1 MVRVVTSGLV
11 RRAHGD
17 AWQVEGLLRESV
29 GGGVGRVRGARLMAS
44 GIDHPQWNNADVD
57 DPESAD
63 VVGMREWYAARSV
76 PWGVR
81 VPAGAPWSHG
91 RFLFRKRLMGLA
103 LFARALPPRTSV
115 AGLVIRRAGPD
126 DLNAVSHVDLIGF
139 PSAPMLERQWIQP
152 HLSSPA
158 VEVALAELS
167 GEPVGT
173 AYTVRSDGWAGPA
186 LYLAGVT
193 VLPEARQRGIAGAI
207 SAWLLTRGTAA
218 GARVAHLHPD
228 SDQAARVYARLG
240 FDEVDGFNVY
250 VDEHYYDRDARTRI

>member
-1 MVRVVTSGLV
+1 VITSGLV
-11 RRAHGD
+11 RTAHGD

-63 VVGMREWYAARSV
+63 VGGMREWYAARSV

-91 RFLFRKRLMGLA
+91 RFLFRKRLMGVA
-103 LFARALPPRTSV
+103 LSARGLPRTSF
-115 AGLVIRRAGPD
+115 AGLVIRRARPD
-126 DLNAVSHVDLIGF
+126 DLSAVLHVDLIGF
-139 PSAPMLERQWIQP
+139 PSGPTLERQWIQP
-152 HLSSPA
+152 HWSSPA
-158 VEVALAELS
+158 VEVALAEIS

-173 AYTVRSDGWAGPA
+173 AYTVRSEGWAGPA

-207 SAWLLTRGTAA
+207 SSWLLTRGTAA
-218 GARVAHLHPD
+218 GAHVAHLHPD

-240 FDEVDGFNVY
+240 FVEVDGFDVY
-250 VDEHYYDRDARTRI
+250 VDL